1 MGSQGPRFPATDLGF
16 PAARRNA
23 DGKNM
28 KCLDAFERSGMG
40 TGKLPIMSW
49 GIQVEGVLKD
59 INIGF
64 GGRDK

>member
-1 MGSQGPRFPATDLGF
+1 
-16 PAARRNA
+16 
-23 DGKNM
+23 M
-28 KCLDAFERSGMG
+28 KCSDAFERSGIG

-64 GGRDK
+64 GERDDDSVAIL